1 MTIYS
6 THKKK
11 LILLN
16 HKRKPLKLTWLYYK
30 MFLMIKYKEEMKTLN
45 FLIQENKNA
54 KKKFMIMA
62 NPEENSKN

>member
-16 HKRKPLKLTWLYYK
+16 HKRKLLKLTWLSYK
-30 MFLMIKYKEEMKTLN
+30 MFLMIKSREEMKTPN
-45 FLIQENKNA
+45 FSIQENKNA
-54 KKKFMIMA
+54 KRKFTITV